1 MNVKSRNNNIK
12 LQTNPIYEQN
22 SLNSQYI
29 TYNKP
34 LFIKMQNESNNIYKT
49 STSSTKINTCN
60 IESPFDLSNKKD
72 KINSNIIIKEFE
84 LDKNYSQT
92 TNNFFVK
99 DINNSLSSN
108 EENNNNLFETF
119 TPGKGSLFLKDEEE
133 QFTPYLGQKNNE
145 KNILNDNKENNNYSN
160 IFNNSKEIITRSSL
174 NLKNHLDEKL
184 SNHSK
189 SINKY
194 QKLSFYQ
201 KKINRGSKTNNI
213 YINKNRYNLVKNISK
228 ANINNNNN
236 NSILIKKIILIQS
249 IIRGYIYRINL
260 YNKLKNFTCITIL
273 FQAFNKIILR
283 RKKYIFNGWIYLLKK
298 YKTLKR
304 SCLMK
309 SNRISLYIKRS
320 GNNNNFIYKEKIK
333 ELVQENN
340 NLQIKLSGFVINNSR
355 LKKDLNNC
363 RDLESKYNN
372 LLIQFDKLQVIN
384 NSIIKEN
391 YKLVNELNSIKKKE
405 KNNLI
410 ISPQQIIY
418 FQINKERKNNK
429 GKNKPLV
436 ISKKVNNI
444 SILNNNKNSKSLS
457 NPNLIKNSYIMNDLK
472 KLDLNEDKRKDKDY
486 RLIIVKKINF
496 IIKKIPKEKIKSL
509 SDNISQKI

>member
-1 MNVKSRNNNIK
+1 MKVKSRNNNIK
-12 LQTNPIYEQN
+12 FSTNPIFEQN

-34 LFIKMQNESNNIYKT
+34 LFIKMKNETNNIYKT

-60 IESPFDLSNKKD
+60 IESPFGASNKKD
-72 KINSNIIIKEFE
+72 NINCNISVKEFE

-92 TNNFFVK
+92 TNNFFLK

-108 EENNNNLFETF
+108 EENNNNLYETF

-145 KNILNDNKENNNYSN
+145 KNLHNNKENNNYSN

-213 YINKNRYNLVKNISK
+213 YINKNRYNLIKNISK
-228 ANINNNNN
+228 TNINNNN
-236 NSILIKKIILIQS
+236 SKIIKKIILMQS

-273 FQAFNKIILR
+273 FQTFNKIILK

-298 YKTLKR
+298 YKTLKKN
-304 SCLMK
+304 CLMK

-320 GNNNNFIYKEKIK
+320 VNNTNLIYREKIK
-333 ELVQENN
+333 ELVQQNN
-340 NLQIKLSGFVINNSR
+340 NMQIKLSGFVINNTR
-355 LKKDLNNC
+355 LKRDLNNY
-363 RDLESKYNN
+363 RNLDSKYNN
-372 LLIQFDKLQVIN
+372 LLIQFDKLQIIN

-391 YKLVNELNSIKKKE
+391 YKLVNELNSLKRKE
-405 KNNLI
+405 KSNII
-410 ISPQQIIY
+410 ISPQNIVY
-418 FQINKERKNNK
+418 FQINKQRKNNRD
-429 GKNKPLV
+429 KNKQLV
-436 ISKKVNNI
+436 ISKNVNNI

-457 NPNLIKNSYIMNDLK
+457 NSNLIQNSYILNDSK
-472 KLDLNEDKRKDKDY
+472 KLDLNEGKNKNKDY

-496 IIKKIPKEKIKSL
+496 IIKKIPKEQNKSL
-509 SDNISQKI
+509 SDNISQTV

>member
-1 MNVKSRNNNIK
+1 MNIKSRNDNIK
-12 LQTNPIYEQN
+12 LQTNPIFNQN

-34 LFIKMQNESNNIYKT
+34 LFIKMPNETNNIYKT
-49 STSSTKINTCN
+49 SSSSTKINTCN
-60 IESPFDLSNKKD
+60 IESPFEASNKKD
-72 KINSNIIIKEFE
+72 KINCHIIVKEFE

-92 TNNFFVK
+92 TNNFFLK

-108 EENNNNLFETF
+108 EENNNNLYETF

-145 KNILNDNKENNNYSN
+145 KNLHNNNKENNKYSN

-174 NLKNHLDEKL
+174 NLKTHLDEKL

-189 SINKY
+189 PINKY

-228 ANINNNNN
+228 TNINNNTDTK
-236 NSILIKKIILIQS
+236 IIKKIILIQS
-249 IIRGYIYRINL
+249 IIRGYVYRINL

-273 FQAFNKIILR
+273 CQTFNKIILR

-309 SNRISLYIKRS
+309 SNRISLYIKSS
-320 GNNNNFIYKEKIK
+320 GNNNNLIYKKKIK
-333 ELVQENN
+333 ELVTENN
-340 NLQIKLSGFVINNSR
+340 NLQIKLSGFVINNTR

-372 LLIQFDKLQVIN
+372 LLIQLNKFQVIN
-384 NSIIKEN
+384 NSITKEN
-391 YKLVNELNSIKKKE
+391 YKLADELNSIKKKQ
-405 KNNLI
+405 KNNII

-418 FQINKERKNNK
+418 FKINKQSMNNK
-429 GKNKPLV
+429 D
-436 ISKKVNNI
+436 KKKQLLICTNENNI
-444 SILNNNKNSKSLS
+444 SILNNNKISTSFSNS
-457 NPNLIKNSYIMNDLK
+457 NQIKNSYIMNDLK
-472 KLDLNEDKRKDKDY
+472 KLDLNEEGKKDKDY

-496 IIKKIPKEKIKSL
+496 FIKKIPKEKNKPL
-509 SDNISQKI
+509 SDDISQKI